1 MDITCLWL
9 EADLLQSRFY
19 PLLTN
24 EPPLHPPFRPFH
36 RMANEGKGQHRDTH
50 VVVVVRGSSAT
61 STGVRVQC
69 PCARPSLQ
77 SLVTVARREGR
88 RWFDMRVEETPVA
101 SELWQLC

>member
-1 MDITCLWL
+1 
-9 EADLLQSRFY
+9 
-19 PLLTN
+19 
-24 EPPLHPPFRPFH
+24 
-36 RMANEGKGQHRDTH
+36 MANEGKGQHRDTH

-69 PCARPSLQ
+69 PCARRSVQ

-101 SELWQLC
+101 SELWQLCKAPCD